1 MKCVVCKQGETV
13 DGLATVTLVRG
24 DTTLV
29 MKGVPAQVCSNCSEE
44 YVSEEVTARVLD
56 AANAAAQTG
65 VEVDVRRYV
74 A

>member
-1 MKCVVCKQGETV
+1 MKCVVCKQGETA
-13 DGLATVTLVRG
+13 DGFATVTLVRG

-29 MKGVPAQVCSNCSEE
+29 MKGVPAQVCANCGEE
-44 YVSEEVTARVLD
+44 YVADDVTARVLE
-56 AANAAAQTG
+56 AANAAATTG

>member
-1 MKCVVCKQGETV
+1 MKCVICKQGDTAA
-13 DGLATVTLVRG
+13 GFATVTLVRD

-29 MKGVPAQVCSNCSEE
+29 MKGVPAQVCSNCGEE
-44 YVSEEVTARVLD
+44 YVDEAVTASILRT
-56 AANAAAQTG
+56 AEAAAMTG

>member
-1 MKCVVCKQGETV
+1 MKCVVCKQGETAE
-13 DGLATVTLVRG
+13 GRATVTLVRG

-29 MKGVPAQVCSNCSEE
+29 MKGVPAQVCSNCGEQ
-44 YVSEEVTARVLD
+44 YVADDVNARVLD

-65 VEVDVRRYV
+65 VELDVRHYV

>member
-1 MKCVVCKQGETV
+1 MKCVVCKQGETA

-29 MKGVPAQVCSNCSEE
+29 MKGVPAQVCSNCGEE
-44 YVSEEVTARVLD
+44 YVADDVTARVLE
-56 AANAAAQTG
+56 AANAAATSG

>member
-1 MKCVVCKQGETV
+1 MNCIVCKQGETD

-29 MKGVPAQVCSNCSEE
+29 MKGVPAQICSDCGEE
-44 YVSEEVTARVLD
+44 YVAEDVSARVLE
-56 AANAAAQTG
+56 AANAAARTG
-65 VEVDVRRYV
+65 VEVSVRPYV

>member
-13 DGLATVTLVRG
+13 DGFATVTLVRG

-29 MKGVPAQVCSNCSEE
+29 MKGVPAQVCANCGEE
-44 YVSEEVTARVLD
+44 YVADDVTARVLE
-56 AANAAAQTG
+56 AANAAATTG

>member
-1 MKCVVCKQGETV
+1 MKCVVCKQGETAE
-13 DGLATVTLVRG
+13 GLATVTLVRG

-29 MKGVPAQVCSNCSEE
+29 MKGVPAQVCSNCGEE
-44 YVSEEVTARVLD
+44 YVAEAVTARVLE

-65 VEVDVRRYV
+65 VKVDVRRYV

>member
-13 DGLATVTLVRG
+13 DGFATVTLVRG

-29 MKGVPAQVCSNCSEE
+29 MKGVPAQVCSNCGEE
-44 YVSEEVTARVLD
+44 YVADDVTARVLE
-56 AANAAAQTG
+56 AANAAATTG

>member
-1 MKCVVCKQGETV
+1 MRCVVCKQGETAE
-13 DGLATVTLVRG
+13 GLATVTLVRG

-29 MKGVPAQVCSNCSEE
+29 MKGVPAQVCSNCGEE
-44 YVSEEVTARVLD
+44 YVSEDVTARVLK